1 MLADKKLIL
10 GNYSP
15 AHSPILLGLRQS
27 LQALRRSAPGREI
40 IMLGLVLGILQI
52 LDGLMTGLG
61 VSLFGTAAEGNPL
74 LRCLMENCGIA
85 PTLYTA
91 KTMAILCVYLI
102 CRLSIKVSWAQNALR
117 GLVCIYLLFAVS
129 PWFKILLEHSFAQ

>member
-1 MLADKKLIL
+1 MLADRKLIFRS
-10 GNYSP
+10 NP
-15 AHSPILLGLRQS
+15 WENSPILLGLQQS
-27 LQALRRSAPGREI
+27 FQTIRRSAPGREI
-40 IMLGLVLGILQI
+40 VMLGLILGILQI

-74 LRCLMENCGIA
+74 LRCLMENCGVA

-102 CRLSIKVSWAQNALR
+102 CRLSIKVSWAQTALR
-117 GLVCIYLLFAVS
+117 GLVGIYLLFAVS
-129 PWFKILLEHSFAQ
+129 PWFRILIEHSLAL